1 MTRPSHHSN
10 VHGLFIQLH
19 VPATSPSDPSGDGT
33 SFTPSGDVTP
43 SRPAGDVTPSGPNG
57 VAQDEL
63 IESLRSEGRRQA
75 AHRMLKHKRDV
86 THGTTDEDGP
96 SGSAATAD

>member
-1 MTRPSHHSN
+1 MRPSHHSN
-10 VHGLFIQLH
+10 VHGLFIQLLI
-19 VPATSPSDPSGDGT
+19 PATTPSDPSSDGT

-43 SRPAGDVTPSGPNG
+43 SGPSG